1 MKNLLLLLGVVLP
14 GMALAQTAKS
24 AEALLF
30 EMGHHA
36 ARLQQNEVAK
46 ILGPA
51 EHESLQADKR
61 IWRYHNDSLSWQFLF
76 NSEQQLEAFTGELQR
91 TSNQWLPLEK
101 VRAAQKL
108 TTTTEMAALLGKP
121 QSIQYQKGESIWQYL
136 IQGSKKGE
144 IMRIWLRFDAAG
156 QLQPNGFAFEMRQAP
171 SGDKLSERKL
181 RRVEKGSS
189 LAEVQRSLGMPVS
202 LTINGKQE
210 KWDYWASN
218 VRLQLQFDENG
229 TVRQYF
235 LQSSGR

>member
-1 MKNLLLLLGVVLP
+1 MGVALP

-24 AEALLF
+24 AETLLF

-36 ARLQQNEVAK
+36 GRLQQNEVAK

-51 EHESLQADKR
+51 QHESLNADKR
-61 IWRYHNDSLSWQFLF
+61 VWQYRSDSLSWQFLF
-76 NSEQQLEAFTGELQR
+76 NSEQQLEAFTGTLQR
-91 TSNQWLPLEK
+91 ASTQWLPLNK

-108 TTTTEMAALLGKP
+108 STASEMAALLGKP
-121 QSIQYQKGESIWQYL
+121 QHIEYQKGESVWQYL
-136 IQGSKKGE
+136 IRGSEQGE
-144 IMRIWLRFDAAG
+144 MMRIWLRFDAAG

-181 RRVEKGSS
+181 RRIEKGSS
-189 LAEVQRSLGMPVS
+189 LAKVERALGMPVS

-218 VRLQLQFDENG
+218 VRLQLQFDESG
-229 TVRQYF
+229 TVSQYF
-235 LQSSGR
+235 VQSTGR